1 MMHKEGDHMEVLV
14 VNLKNAGYAE
24 KKNTIEDI
32 HFKIAEGE
40 LVGLIG
46 PNGAGKSTILKAILG
61 LLDEI
66 NGDIFLKDK
75 YAYIPEQPTYFEELT
90 LWEHITL
97 AKAVNEE
104 DDDNFFQHAIELV
117 TIFRLQDVKHHYPS
131 SFSKGMQQKLMIII
145 AILIKPKL
153 YIVDEPFI
161 GLDPK
166 AIKDFLLILEKER
179 KRGAAILMCT
189 HVLDTA
195 EKICDRFLLMNN
207 GHLIAE
213 GILDEI
219 RTQSGTDGSLMD
231 CFYEFMERD

>member
-1 MMHKEGDHMEVLV
+1 MNILEV
-14 VNLKNAGYAE
+14 NIEHAGYLE
-24 KKNTIEDI
+24 KKSTIEDI
-32 HFKIAEGE
+32 SFELAENE

-61 LLDEI
+61 LLEEMRGKTVI
-66 NGDIFLKDK
+66 KGK
-75 YAYIPEQPTYFEELT
+75 YAYIPEQPTYYEELT

-97 AKAVNEE
+97 VKAVSED
-104 DDDNFFQHAIELV
+104 DDDNFFNRANELIA
-117 TIFRLQDVKHHYPS
+117 IFRLQDAKHHFPS

-145 AILIKPKL
+145 AILNKPKL

-207 GHLIAE
+207 GKMIAK
-213 GILDEI
+213 GTLSEI
-219 RTQSGTDGSLMD
+219 RIQSDTDGSLMD
-231 CFYEFMERD
+231 CFYKFMERDQ

>member
-1 MMHKEGDHMEVLV
+1 MEVLV
-14 VNLKNAGYAE
+14 VNIKHAGYAE
-24 KKNTIEDI
+24 KKDTIEDI
-32 HFKIAEGE
+32 YFKLSEGE

-61 LLDEI
+61 LLDEM
-66 NGDIFLKDK
+66 NGEIFIKGK
-75 YAYIPEQPTYFEELT
+75 YAYIPEQPTYYEELT

-97 AKAVNEE
+97 AKAVNQVE
-104 DDDNFFQHAIELV
+104 DDNFFRSANDLLTV
-117 TIFRLQDVKHHYPS
+117 FRLQEVKHHYPS
-131 SFSKGMQQKLMIII
+131 AFSKGMQQKLMIII
-145 AILIKPKL
+145 AILNKPML

-166 AIKDFLLILEKER
+166 AIKDFLYILEKER

-207 GHLIAE
+207 GQLIAK
-213 GILDEI
+213 GSLAEI
-219 RTQSGTDGSLMD
+219 RSQSDTDGSLMD
-231 CFYEFMERD
+231 CFYQFMEREL

>member
-1 MMHKEGDHMEVLV
+1 MNILEV
-14 VNLKNAGYAE
+14 NIEHAGYAE
-24 KKNTIEDI
+24 KKNTIEEI
-32 HFKIAEGE
+32 SFKLTENE

-61 LLDEI
+61 LLEEMRGNTVI
-66 NGDIFLKDK
+66 KGK
-75 YAYIPEQPTYFEELT
+75 YAYIPEQPTYYEELT

-97 AKAVNEE
+97 VKAVNEDTDE
-104 DDDNFFQHAIELV
+104 NFFYRANELM
-117 TIFRLQDVKHHYPS
+117 TTFRLQDAKHHFPS

-145 AILIKPKL
+145 AILNKPNL

-207 GHLIAE
+207 GKMIAK
-213 GILDEI
+213 GTLPEI
-219 RTQSGTDGSLMD
+219 RIQSDTDGSLMD
-231 CFYEFMERD
+231 CFYQFMESGQ